1 MPARRLA
8 ALGALGVVVALAAVG
23 WAQICGARHGTQ
35 AGTYS
40 LRVAAV
46 LLAWLVGAA
55 IALLAGR
62 RGAAALAACIMLG
75 VGLTFAF
82 SPGSLS
88 GRALAP
94 PLHYGNADGA
104 FAAAAVGAGAL
115 LVALPVWRALRI
127 AGGVAALVFV
137 WICVQTGSSA
147 ATAAGAAVLGVAV
160 LAMFLPARGRRAL
173 AMLAPLVVVLATA
186 FTIVVGASFHR
197 GASTQPAVVRVA
209 DQVLSERRSVL
220 WHDALVIARDHPVSG
235 VGPGGFA
242 STSPTARADADAR
255 WAHSAWLQ
263 QLADQGIVGLVLF
276 AGAIGTGWWALL
288 QRRADAVAVAG
299 SWALG
304 GLALQASIDY
314 VLDFVAVPVV
324 VALLAGVATTAC
336 RSSSGNTRQYTEAP
350 VDERVSP

>member
-1 MPARRLA
+1 MPGRRLA
-8 ALGALGVVVALAAVG
+8 AIGALGVVLALATIG
-23 WAQICGARHGTQ
+23 WAQLTGARHGTQ

-46 LLAWLVGAA
+46 LIAWLVGAA
-55 IALLAGR
+55 IAFLAGR
-62 RGAAALAACIMLG
+62 RGAAAVAVCVMLSA
-75 VGLTFAF
+75 GLTFAL

-88 GRALAP
+88 GGALAP

-104 FAAAAVGAGAL
+104 FATAAVAAGAL
-115 LVALPVWRALRI
+115 LVALPVWRVLRI
-127 AGGVAALVFV
+127 AGGLAAVLFV
-137 WICVQTGSSA
+137 WVCVQTGSSA
-147 ATAAGAAVLGVAV
+147 ATAAAAVVLGVAV
-160 LAMFLPARGRRAL
+160 LAVFVPSRARRAL
-173 AMLAPLVVVLATA
+173 VMLAPLVVVLAAA

-209 DQVLSERRSVL
+209 DHLLSERRSVL

-242 STSPTARADADAR
+242 HTSPTALADADAR

-263 QLADQGIVGLVLF
+263 QLADQGVVGLVLF
-276 AGAIGTGWWALL
+276 GGAIGTGWWALA
-288 QRRADAVAVAG
+288 RRRRDAVAVAG

-304 GLALQASIDY
+304 GLLVQASIDY

-324 VALLAGVATTAC
+324 VALLAGAATTAC
-336 RSSSGNTRQYTEAP
+336 RSSSGNSQRRAEAP
-350 VDERVSP
+350 VDERISS